1 MGRLSKKKMAAR
13 AASLAS
19 VRSRSNSIIAHV
31 DESIKLDG
39 QATIE
44 GGSELSTIL
53 SESAVSE
60 VGT

>member
-1 MGRLSKKKMAAR
+1 MAAR
-13 AASLAS
+13 VASLAS

-31 DESIKLDG
+31 DESVKLDNH
-39 QATIE
+39 ATIE